1 MLSKK
6 MTVSLMSLIAIFAFA
21 FVAPIATAASFRVVL
36 SEHADQPDIGAAPG
50 LQVERMDPLK
60 VKVTFGEFV
69 NGADVMT
76 NASVGGFDMKGN
88 YIPDVVVNKVDPAD
102 KDARD
107 FTIEIKTTAET
118 VKVTLQIMEDIAA
131 SNAFSTNMSAELL
144 EDIILYDSDVDIAP
158 RVYGIR
164 RADNSA
170 LPVSSGAVNV
180 IITLSEEPESFTMA
194 HINVMGGTAG
204 MPVPLGAIR
213 QNAVGLSQFASHI
226 DMPEVKDATL
236 EQIRDG
242 IFKTGEDGNARD
254 EYDLKGIEY
263 YVSTAADVGGL
274 PEDGGTATTEADYAA
289 TFMGDDATRK
299 EFRAEILALEAAI
312 NANADTDF
320 NYHWVKDN
328 HIQTA
333 VLEYGD
339 TSGASATPPT
349 LGNNVKDMP
358 IVDNVLQEPT
368 KWATETGEAA
378 STDVGPLEGT
388 HPATDGVTVTI
399 APEEFDRSSKPA
411 THKDGE
417 KPPKA
422 GDFTTVDAFNFAMA
436 AYNARNGTRA
446 NAERT
451 RYTAEKKVYDAYKA
465 LQDAIAKNRM
475 EQRADWQESLIMEAM
490 EGTTTQIAENV
501 LPPTGRDGMLH
512 PYSVAITPSYTT
524 DTTVVKVNRW
534 QNAASDPG
542 VYKPPVLETGYTE
555 GFDKLTIS
563 VTPAAAAAAAVQ
575 PSGVIVYTVPAGIFK

>member
-107 FTIEIKTTAET
+107 FTIEIKTTDAT

-204 MPVPLGAIR
+204 MPVALGAIR

-236 EQIRDG
+236 VQIRDG
-242 IFKTGEDGNARD
+242 IMKTPADGNDNMRD
-254 EYDLKGIEY
+254 DYDLKGIEY
-263 YVSTAADVGGL
+263 YVSAVADA
-274 PEDGGTATTEADYAA
+274 DSTATPAVDADYAA
-289 TFMGDDATRK
+289 TFTGDDATRK
-299 EFRAEILALEAAI
+299 EFRAEILAA
-312 NANADTDF
+312 
-320 NYHWVKDN
+320 
-328 HIQTA
+328 
-333 VLEYGD
+333 G
-339 TSGASATPPT
+339 SG
-349 LGNNVKDMP
+349 N
-358 IVDNVLQEPT
+358 
-368 KWATETGEAA
+368 
-378 STDVGPLEGT
+378 
-388 HPATDGVTVTI
+388 
-399 APEEFDRSSKPA
+399 
-411 THKDGE
+411 
-417 KPPKA
+417 
-422 GDFTTVDAFNFAMA
+422 
-436 AYNARNGTRA
+436 
-446 NAERT
+446 
-451 RYTAEKKVYDAYKA
+451 
-465 LQDAIAKNRM
+465 
-475 EQRADWQESLIMEAM
+475 
-490 EGTTTQIAENV
+490 
-501 LPPTGRDGMLH
+501 
-512 PYSVAITPSYTT
+512 
-524 DTTVVKVNRW
+524 
-534 QNAASDPG
+534 
-542 VYKPPVLETGYTE
+542 
-555 GFDKLTIS
+555 
-563 VTPAAAAAAAVQ
+563 
-575 PSGVIVYTVPAGIFK
+575 

>member
-107 FTIEIKTTAET
+107 FTIEIKTTDAT

-131 SNAFSTNMSAELL
+131 ANAFSTNMSAELL

-204 MPVPLGAIR
+204 MPVALGAIP

-226 DMPEVKDATL
+226 DKPEVKEATL

-242 IFKTGEDGNARD
+242 IFKTGDDGNARD

-263 YVSTAADVGGL
+263 YVSTVADVGGL

-289 TFMGDDATRK
+289 TFTGDDATRK
-299 EFRAEILALEAAI
+299 EFRAEIMALETALGD
-312 NANADTDF
+312 ADSQKSNQATTGF
-320 NYHWVKDN
+320 MYHWVKDN

-333 VLEYGD
+333 VLEHGD
-339 TSGASATPPT
+339 VNVATDTPP
-349 LGNNVKDMP
+349 GPNNVKAMP

-368 KWATETGEAA
+368 KWATETAVSGSEL
-378 STDVGPLEGT
+378 TGT
-388 HPATDGVTVTI
+388 HGGVTVTI
-399 APEEFDRSSKPA
+399 AAEEFDRSSKPA

-417 KPPKA
+417 KAPKA

-436 AYNARNGTRA
+436 AYNARTGATA
-446 NAERT
+446 NAERDA
-451 RYTAEKKVYDAYKA
+451 YTAEKKVYDAYKA

-475 EQRADWQESLIMEAM
+475 EQRADWQESLIMEAA

-542 VYKPPVLETGYTE
+542 VYKPPVLEAGYTE

>member
-107 FTIEIKTTAET
+107 FTIEIKTTDAT

-131 SNAFSTNMSAELL
+131 ANAFSTNMSAELL

-204 MPVPLGAIR
+204 MPVALGAIR

-226 DMPEVKDATL
+226 DKPEVKEATL

-242 IFKTGEDGNARD
+242 IMKTPADGNDNMRD
-254 EYDLKGIEY
+254 DYDLKGIEY
-263 YVSTAADVGGL
+263 YVSTVADEAAGGD
-274 PEDGGTATTEADYAA
+274 PAADYAA
-289 TFMGDDATRK
+289 TFTGDDATRK
-299 EFRAEILALEAAI
+299 EFRAEIMALETALGE
-312 NANADTDF
+312 ANSQTDGTNGF
-320 NYHWVKDN
+320 MYHWVKDN

-333 VLEYGD
+333 VLEHGD
-339 TSGASATPPT
+339 TADANATPP
-349 LGNNVKDMP
+349 GPNNVKAMP

-368 KWATETGEAA
+368 KWATET
-378 STDVGPLEGT
+378 
-388 HPATDGVTVTI
+388 ATTALTATFGGVAVTI

-417 KPPKA
+417 KPPKV

-436 AYNARNGTRA
+436 AYQARTGTEA
-446 NAERT
+446 NAERDA
-451 RYTAEKKVYDAYKA
+451 YTAEKKVYDAYKA

-512 PYSVAITPSYTT
+512 PYSVVITPSYTT
-524 DTTVVKVNRW
+524 DTAVVKVNRW